1 MQKVGSSDMTRTP
14 IHENIFRFMNKH
26 LASTPR
32 QTLGVNIFQTAK
44 TYYVFY
50 IGAKDIK
57 AKFFSYSPPCR
68 GGSFVVS

>member
-1 MQKVGSSDMTRTP
+1 MRKVGSSGMATTP

-32 QTLGVNIFQTAK
+32 QILGVKIVQTAK

-50 IGAKDIK
+50 IGPKEKKLKYCLTVHPVEA
-57 AKFFSYSPPCR
+57 AAL
-68 GGSFVVS
+68 